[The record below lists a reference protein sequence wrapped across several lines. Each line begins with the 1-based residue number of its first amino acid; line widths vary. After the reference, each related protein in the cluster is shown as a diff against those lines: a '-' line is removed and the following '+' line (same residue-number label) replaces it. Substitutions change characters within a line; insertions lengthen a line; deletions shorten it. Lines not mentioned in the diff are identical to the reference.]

1 MTREYNRLVRDN
13 VPEIIEDYGD
23 IADTRELSEAEYVL
37 QLDKKLNQEV
47 GEYQES
53 KSIEDIADIL
63 EVLYA
68 ICEIRGYTREQLEA
82 VRLKKLSEH
91 GGFKDRVFLH
101 GVRKN

>member
-13 VPEIIEDYGD
+13 IPELIEDYGD
-23 IADTRELSEAEYVL
+23 IADTRELTEAEYVL

-47 GEYQES
+47 SEYLET
-53 KSIEDIADIL
+53 KSIEEIADIL
-63 EVLYA
+63 EVIYA
-68 ICEIRGYTREQLEA
+68 ICEVRGYSREQLEET
-82 VRLKKLSEH
+82 RLKKLKEH